1 MSESSML
8 QEATAKLNPDITN
21 LYTKKNAIF
30 CQVILESNG
39 RNIRRNGF
47 RGSESEQMEYIYILR
62 QSFRYRFRKREIWDK
77 SRQRDTTI
85 FKSMQCL
92 FSAGWK
98 QWWEM
103 LPLVCASL
111 AALNPRSN
119 NQSQLPHTTLSCQ
132 LIRGSLGLKKLYTH

>member
-30 CQVILESNG
+30 CQVILESNC
-39 RNIRRNGF
+39 RNTRRNGF
-47 RGSESEQMEYIYILR
+47 RGSESEQMKYIYILR

-111 AALNPRSN
+111 AALNPHSN